1 MTPLA
6 ETDKL
11 FFERADA
18 TLDRAAAE
26 HVLGEALAA
35 SDDGELFLEY
45 RESESISLDDGRI
58 RSAGFDTTLGFGLRA
73 VAGRGDRL
81 RPCRRAVRGGAA
93 PRRGQRGAR
102 SRPAIPAPRPSR
114 RAPPMRGCIPT
125 PTRWA
130 RHGFPAAHGAA
141 GGDRRLC
148 PRQGS
153 ARQAGHGLAHAASG
167 RRCRSCA
174 PTARASPTCGRWC
187 G

>member
-18 TLDRAAAE
+18 ALDRAAAE

-35 SDDGELFLEY
+35 SDDGELYLEY

-58 RSAGFDTTLGFGLRA
+58 RSAGFDTVAGLRPA
-73 VAGRGDRL
+73 RRGRRGDRL
-81 RPCRRAVRGGAA
+81 RPCRRTVRAGPAPGG
-93 PRRGQRGAR
+93 GQRGGGGV
-102 SRPAIPAPRPSR
+102 RPLRHRGRAAAGHQCAALFRRQPAGRGGIPGP
-114 RAPPMRGCIPT
+114 
-125 PTRWA
+125 
-130 RHGFPAAHGAA
+130 HGAA
-141 GGDRRLC
+141 VGDRRLC
-148 PRQGS
+148 PRQGP
-153 ARQAGHGLAHAASG
+153 ARQAGDGLDHAASG

-174 PTARASPTCGRWC
+174 PTARGWPTCGPWC